1 MTDYYFDS
9 MRKRVVSILRIAD
22 DSSWTRVKLYEVQ
35 EINSGFVYECD
46 GYDLSNLSNN
56 ITPWHEP
63 TPLTE
68 MEVIA
73 YVSFQEG

>member
-1 MTDYYFDS
+1 MTDYYFVS

-22 DSSWTRVKLYEVQ
+22 DSSWTRVKLYDVQ
-35 EINSGFVYECD
+35 DIASELVYQCD

-56 ITPWHEP
+56 VTPWHEP

-68 MEVIA
+68 MEVLA
-73 YVSFQEG
+73 YISAQ